1 MSYSPSQTI
10 KLGLIGN
17 PIKHSKSP
25 LLFKA
30 AYENSEFIYDLVEAE
45 SANEALQRV
54 INEEYIGVNVT
65 SPFKD
70 DVMKFVTKPDRVSS
84 LLKSANILIREGEDI
99 YSYNSDYY
107 GVYNTIEDY
116 IKSDGAIKI
125 TSALVIGAGGAGK
138 AAALALRDMGLKVY
152 LANRSVDK
160 AAAFVNDINSCSIQ
174 SNKSTINNITIENK
188 IDKNAKAITLNS
200 INDIIDE
207 CQLIVYTLAFKIP
220 QIDEARWGG
229 KVVFEANYANA
240 QFGGATENSTNK
252 TKKLPYAYL
261 NGKYWLYN
269 QAIPAF
275 KLFTQREPYSKDM
288 WKVL

>member
-1 MSYSPSQTI
+1 MLK

-30 AYENSEFIYDLVEAE
+30 AYNNSEFVYDLVEAE
-45 SANEALQRV
+45 SANDALKRV

-84 LLKSANILIREGEDI
+84 LLKSANILIREGADI

-107 GVYNTIEDY
+107 GVFNTIEDY
-116 IKSDGAIKI
+116 IKSEGAIKI

-138 AAALALRDMGLKVY
+138 AATLALKDMGLEVY

-174 SNKSTINNITIENK
+174 SNESTVNNIAIENK
-188 IDKNAKAITLNS
+188 IDKNAKAIDLNS
-200 INDIIDE
+200 INDIIAK

-220 QIDEARWGG
+220 HIDETKWCG
-229 KVVFEANYANA
+229 KVIFEANYANA
-240 QFGGATENSTNK
+240 QFCGATENSTTK
-252 TKKLPYAYL
+252 TKKLSYTYL

-275 KLFTQREPYSKDM
+275 KLFTHQEPNSKAM
-288 WKVL
+288 WEIL